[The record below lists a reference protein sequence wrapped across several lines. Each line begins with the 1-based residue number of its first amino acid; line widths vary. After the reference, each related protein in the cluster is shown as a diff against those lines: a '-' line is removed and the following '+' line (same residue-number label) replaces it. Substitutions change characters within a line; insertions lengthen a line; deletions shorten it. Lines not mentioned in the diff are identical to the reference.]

1 MDVKRAIKIRNSMK
15 KCKRCSE
22 LPKISSLTPSVE
34 LVLWRRLG
42 TSKRLSRQ
50 YSSLTDKLRIDFLEA
65 PDTTCRLHRDQ
76 IMRATGAL
84 YEIEFHK
91 YGSITEALPR
101 ENAGRSW
108 FTLFWKHPQFVKKK
122 ELHGWSKQAAMVS
135 AAINGEA
142 RLPRMPKK
150 LKGLTS
156 IAAAEQLK
164 WDLESKGYSKVY
176 LGTVGEYVVVKK
188 DEDVMLPRGVHVGV
202 PQFTL
207 TELLKLRHFVGM
219 KPSPEMIRGVW
230 LLKKHLGVVVA
241 R

>member
-1 MDVKRAIKIRNSMK
+1 MDTKRAIKIRKSMK
-15 KCKRCSE
+15 KCKTCTE
-22 LPKISSLTPSVE
+22 LPRVSSLTPSVE

-50 YSSLTDKLRIDFLEA
+50 YSSLTGKFKVDFLEA
-65 PDTTCRLHRDQ
+65 TDTTCRLHRDQ

-91 YGSITEALPR
+91 GGSITEALPR

-122 ELHGWSKQAAMVS
+122 ELHGWSKQATRVS

-142 RLPRMPKK
+142 RLPRLPKK

-176 LGTVGEYVVVKK
+176 LRTVGEYVVIRR
-188 DEDVMLPRGVHVGV
+188 DEDVMLPQGIHAGV

-207 TELLKLRHFVGM
+207 AELLKLRHFVGM
-219 KPSPEMIRGVW
+219 KPSPEMVRGAW
-230 LLKKHLGVVVA
+230 LLKKHLGAAVA